1 MLEFEA
7 KVGLDVLLKRLI
19 DEEYTRHPFYGGY
32 KMVVCVKHCG
42 HRVNRKLAQRLMPSM
57 GLAATVPGSTR
68 DGHTSSKRCSVFA
81 VRLGGGAVS
90 QELYY
95 LACFFSTW

>member
-19 DEEYTRHPFYGGY
+19 DEEYNCHPFYGSC
-32 KMVVCVKHCG
+32 KMVVCVRHCG